1 MDESNSEPSKSSK
14 PVKKPMLT
22 PNTLQKMADPTL
34 SHIMPSRIDY
44 QKAREEMGPPP
55 PKPKKRAVLDE
66 DTYEEIVKKT
76 IERDY
81 FPDAELFRLKDMV
94 CILCKRVME
103 NENGSFLFILKSS
116 LNLHILSCLVR
127 GGRKKQEPHS
137 DGRIEGKDSS
147 VGGWRE

>member
-94 CILCKRVME
+94 CILCKRVVR
-103 NENGSFLFILKSS
+103 NEK
-116 LNLHILSCLVR
+116 
-127 GGRKKQEPHS
+127 
-137 DGRIEGKDSS
+137 
-147 VGGWRE
+147 